1 MPGESGECTRRMKRK
16 RVVVLGATGSIGES
30 ALKVA
35 RDIPDRME
43 IVGLAANSNVE
54 KLAAAANK
62 VRPDSVCL
70 VDETKIETL
79 RRSLEYKPRLFGGEV
94 GLREIAC
101 LTSADL
107 VLVAIVGTGGLRPA
121 LAAIEAGKD
130 LAVASKEIL
139 VMAGEIVMR
148 EARDNG
154 VHVLPVDSEH
164 NAIFQCLQCGRGLRA
179 PNDRGAEG
187 AATLDGSDVRRII
200 LTASGGPFRQTPRKD
215 FDSITPEQA
224 LKHPTWSMGPKITI
238 DSATLF
244 NKGLEM
250 IEAHWLFG
258 VEMERVEVV
267 IHPQSIVH
275 SMVEFADGSTLA
287 QLSYSNMCFP
297 IQFAVTWPD
306 RVANTLPPL
315 DFSNLSKLEFFAP
328 RYADFPALNL
338 ARRAGETGGTLPAV
352 MNAAN
357 EIAVA
362 AFLDREVRFP
372 QIWQL
377 VEEVMNRHTPVARP
391 DLDAIL
397 QADQWAR
404 AEARQIVETMKRDPT
419 GASDH
424 SPITDH

>member
-1 MPGESGECTRRMKRK
+1 MTTEISGKRK
-16 RVVVLGATGSIGES
+16 RVVILGATGSIGES

-43 IVGLAANSNVE
+43 IVGLAANSNAV
-54 KLAAAANK
+54 KLAAAANET
-62 VRPDSVCL
+62 RAQSVCL
-70 VDETKIETL
+70 VDETKIDILTRE
-79 RRSLEYKPRLFGGEV
+79 LEYKPRILGGQE
-94 GLREIAC
+94 GLLETAR
-101 LTSADL
+101 LTNADM

-139 VMAGEIVMR
+139 VMAGEIVTR
-148 EARDNG
+148 EARENG
-154 VHVLPVDSEH
+154 INVLPVDSEH
-164 NAIFQCLQCGRGLRA
+164 NAIFQCL
-179 PNDRGAEG
+179 EG
-187 AATLDGSDVRRII
+187 KDSLDVRRII
-200 LTASGGPFRQTPRKD
+200 LTASGGPFRETPRKD

-224 LKHPTWSMGPKITI
+224 LKHPTWNMGPKITI

-258 VEMERVEVV
+258 VEMNRVEVV

-297 IQFAVTWPD
+297 IQYAVTWPD
-306 RVANTLPPL
+306 RVPNTLPPL
-315 DFSNLSKLEFFAP
+315 DFSKLSRLEFFTP
-328 RYADFPALNL
+328 RYEDFPALNL

-357 EIAVA
+357 EVAVA
-362 AFLDREVRFP
+362 GFLDRQVRFP
-372 QIWQL
+372 DIWQI
-377 VEEVMNRHTPVARP
+377 VEEVMNRHTSVAHP

-404 AEARQIVETMKRDPT
+404 KEAHGHVKSISR
-419 GASDH
+419 
-424 SPITDH
+424 

>member
-1 MPGESGECTRRMKRK
+1 MKRQ
-16 RVVVLGATGSIGES
+16 RVVILGATGSIGES

-35 RDIPDRME
+35 CDIPERME
-43 IVGLAANSNVE
+43 IVGLAANSNAK
-54 KLAAAANK
+54 KLAAAANQT
-62 VRPDSVCL
+62 RAQFLCL
-70 VDETKIETL
+70 VDERKIDTL
-79 RRSLEYKPRLFGGEV
+79 RESLDYKPRIFSGEV
-94 GLREIAC
+94 GLLEIAC
-101 LTSADL
+101 LTDADM

-139 VMAGEIVMR
+139 VMAGEIVMQ
-148 EARDNG
+148 EARENG

-164 NAIFQCLQCGRGLRA
+164 NAIFQCL
-179 PNDRGAEG
+179 EG
-187 AATLDGSDVRRII
+187 KRQTDVRRII
-200 LTASGGPFRQTPRKD
+200 LTASGGPFRETPRKD

-224 LKHPTWSMGPKITI
+224 LQHPTWNMGPKITI

-258 VEMERVEVV
+258 VEMSRVEVV

-287 QLSYSNMCFP
+287 QLSHSNMRFP
-297 IQFAVTWPD
+297 IQYAVTWPD
-306 RVANTLPPL
+306 RVPNTLPPL
-315 DFSNLSKLEFFAP
+315 DFSKLSKLEFCTP
-328 RYADFPALNL
+328 RYDDFPALNL

-362 AFLDREVRFP
+362 AFLDRQVRFP
-372 QIWQL
+372 DIWRV
-377 VEEVMNRHTPVARP
+377 VEEVMNRHTPVAHP

-397 QADQWAR
+397 EADQWAR
-404 AEARQIVETMKRDPT
+404 EQAQGHVKSLNR
-419 GASDH
+419 
-424 SPITDH
+424 

>member
-1 MPGESGECTRRMKRK
+1 MNRK
-16 RVVVLGATGSIGES
+16 RVVILGATGSIGES

-35 RDIPDRME
+35 RDIPERME
-43 IVGLAANSNVE
+43 IVGLAAKSNAQ
-54 KLAAAANK
+54 KLAAAANE
-62 VRPDSVCL
+62 VRPESVCL
-70 VDETKIETL
+70 VDETQIDIL
-79 RRSLEYKPRLFGGEV
+79 RKALDYQPRIFSGTA
-94 GLREIAC
+94 GLLQIAC
-101 LTSADL
+101 LTGADI

-121 LAAIEAGKD
+121 LAAIEAGKN

-148 EARDNG
+148 EARENG

-164 NAIFQCLQCGRGLRA
+164 NAIFQCL
-179 PNDRGAEG
+179 EG
-187 AATLDGSDVRRII
+187 KQETHIRRII
-200 LTASGGPFRQTPRKD
+200 LTASGGPFRETPRTG

-224 LKHPTWSMGPKITI
+224 LKHPTWNMGPKITI

-258 VEMERVEVV
+258 VEMKRVEVV

-275 SMVEFADGSTLA
+275 SMVEFTDGSTLA

-297 IQFAVTWPD
+297 IQYAVTWPD
-306 RVANTLPPL
+306 RVPNTLPPL
-315 DFSNLSKLEFFAP
+315 DFSKLSKLEFSTP
-328 RYADFPALNL
+328 RYDDFPALNL

-362 AFLDREVRFP
+362 AFLDRKVRFP
-372 QIWQL
+372 EIWRI
-377 VEEVMNRHTPVARP
+377 VEQVMDRHTLVAHP
-391 DLDAIL
+391 NLDAIL
-397 QADQWAR
+397 RADQWAR
-404 AEARQIVETMKRDPT
+404 EQAQGCVQSAER
-419 GASDH
+419 
-424 SPITDH
+424 

>member
-1 MPGESGECTRRMKRK
+1 MKRK
-16 RVVVLGATGSIGES
+16 RVVILGATGSIGES

-35 RDIPDRME
+35 RDIPERME
-43 IVGLAANSNVE
+43 IVGLAANSNAE
-54 KLAAAANK
+54 KLAAAANQT
-62 VRPDSVCL
+62 RAQSLCL
-70 VDETKIETL
+70 VDGRKIDVL
-79 RRSLEYKPRLFGGEV
+79 HRALEYKPQIFTGEE

-101 LTSADL
+101 LTDTDM

-154 VHVLPVDSEH
+154 AHVLPVDSEH
-164 NAIFQCLQCGRGLRA
+164 NAIFQCL
-179 PNDRGAEG
+179 EG
-187 AATLDGSDVRRII
+187 KHPTDVRRII
-200 LTASGGPFRQTPRKD
+200 LTASGGPFRETPRKD

-224 LKHPTWSMGPKITI
+224 LKHPTWNMGPKITI

-258 VEMERVEVV
+258 VEMKRVEVV

-275 SMVEFADGSTLA
+275 SMVEFTDGSTLA

-297 IQFAVTWPD
+297 IQYAMTWPD
-306 RVANTLPPL
+306 RVPNTLPPL
-315 DFSNLSKLEFFAP
+315 DFSKLSKLEFFTP
-328 RYADFPALNL
+328 RYEDFPALNL
-338 ARRAGETGGTLPAV
+338 ARRAGEAGGTLPAV

-362 AFLDREVRFP
+362 AFLDRQVRFP
-372 QIWQL
+372 DIWRV
-377 VEEVMNRHTPVARP
+377 VEEVMNRHTPVAHP

-397 QADQWAR
+397 DADQWAR
-404 AEARQIVETMKRDPT
+404 AQARECIEA
-419 GASDH
+419 
-424 SPITDH
+424 

>member
-1 MPGESGECTRRMKRK
+1 MTTETSGERK
-16 RVVVLGATGSIGES
+16 RVVILGATGSIGES

-35 RDIPDRME
+35 RDIPNRME
-43 IVGLAANSNVE
+43 IVGLAANSNAE
-54 KLAAAANK
+54 KLAAAANET
-62 VRPDSVCL
+62 RAQSVCL
-70 VDETKIETL
+70 VDETKIDILTRE
-79 RRSLEYKPRLFGGEV
+79 LEYKPRILGGQE
-94 GLREIAC
+94 GLLETAR
-101 LTSADL
+101 LTSADM

-139 VMAGEIVMR
+139 VMAGEIVTR
-148 EARDNG
+148 EARENG
-154 VHVLPVDSEH
+154 INVLPVDSEH
-164 NAIFQCLQCGRGLRA
+164 NAIFQCL
-179 PNDRGAEG
+179 EG
-187 AATLDGSDVRRII
+187 KSSLDVRRII
-200 LTASGGPFRQTPRKD
+200 LTASGGPFREMPRKD

-224 LKHPTWSMGPKITI
+224 LKHPTWNMGPKITI

-258 VEMERVEVV
+258 VEMKRVEVV

-297 IQFAVTWPD
+297 IQYAVTWPD
-306 RVANTLPPL
+306 RVPNTLPPL
-315 DFSNLSKLEFFAP
+315 DFSKLSRLEFFTP
-328 RYADFPALNL
+328 RYEDFPALNL

-357 EIAVA
+357 EVAVA
-362 AFLDREVRFP
+362 GFLDRQVRFP
-372 QIWQL
+372 DIWQI
-377 VEEVMNRHTPVARP
+377 VEEVMNRHTSVAHP

-404 AEARQIVETMKRDPT
+404 KEAQGYVNR
-419 GASDH
+419 
-424 SPITDH
+424 

>member
-1 MPGESGECTRRMKRK
+1 MNRK
-16 RVVVLGATGSIGES
+16 RVVILGATGSIGES

-35 RDIPDRME
+35 RDIPERME
-43 IVGLAANSNVE
+43 IVGLAAKSNAQ
-54 KLAAAANK
+54 KLAAAANE
-62 VRPDSVCL
+62 VRPESVCL
-70 VDETKIETL
+70 VDETQIDIL
-79 RRSLEYKPRLFGGEV
+79 RKSLDYQPRIFSGTA
-94 GLREIAC
+94 GLLQIAC
-101 LTSADL
+101 LTGADI

-148 EARDNG
+148 EARENG

-164 NAIFQCLQCGRGLRA
+164 NAFFECLEPARLQAAR
-179 PNDRGAEG
+179 DGAV
-187 AATLDGSDVRRII
+187 ASPTDIRRII
-200 LTASGGPFRQTPRKD
+200 LTASGGPFRETPRAA

-224 LKHPTWSMGPKITI
+224 LKHPTWNMGPKITI

-258 VEMERVEVV
+258 VEMKRVEVV

-275 SMVEFADGSTLA
+275 SMVEFTDGSTLA

-297 IQFAVTWPD
+297 IQYAVTWPE
-306 RVANTLPPL
+306 RVPNTLPPL
-315 DFSNLSKLEFFAP
+315 DFSKLSKLGFSTP
-328 RYADFPALNL
+328 RYDDFPALNL

-357 EIAVA
+357 EMAVA
-362 AFLDREVRFP
+362 AFLDQKVRFP
-372 QIWQL
+372 EIWRI
-377 VEEVMNRHTPVARP
+377 VEQVMNRHTPVAHP
-391 DLDAIL
+391 NLDAIL
-397 QADQWAR
+397 RADQWAR
-404 AEARQIVETMKRDPT
+404 AQAQGCVQSAER
-419 GASDH
+419 
-424 SPITDH
+424 